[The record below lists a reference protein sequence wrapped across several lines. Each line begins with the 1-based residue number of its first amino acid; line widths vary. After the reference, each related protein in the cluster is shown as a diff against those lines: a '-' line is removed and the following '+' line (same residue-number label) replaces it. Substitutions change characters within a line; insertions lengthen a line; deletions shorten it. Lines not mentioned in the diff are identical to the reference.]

1 MKYTVARLVFVIAAA
16 AVVGVF
22 IALVVYFTLLA
33 ALIFL
38 VLTAAVAI
46 GLKLNARKRTQGA
59 LAAAPV
65 QRLTKPGASGRTN
78 SARDEEKG

>member
-1 MKYTVARLVFVIAAA
+1 MKYTVARLVFVIAVA

-38 VLTAAVAI
+38 VLATVVTVGI
-46 GLKLNARKRTQGA
+46 KLNGRTRTERT
-59 LAAAPV
+59 LAATPV
-65 QRLTKPGASGRTN
+65 QSLTKPGASGHTN
-78 SARDEEKG
+78 SAQVEE